1 VPDEQ
6 IRIAWP
12 YTHVFFDQDLF
23 PWLEEKFKAV
33 VINDILGHYQVAPH
47 DMSTI
52 DKCFES
58 LARGTLDFSMIG
70 SCRGPIEYYIDYVIH
85 WVKDYKIDCVILPM
99 QFACKHAFA
108 MARLTSEEVRKET
121 SIPTM
126 IFGCDPY
133 DSREVPSE
141 VIRSKIEDFI
151 TQIVL

>member
-1 VPDEQ
+1 
-6 IRIAWP
+6 
-12 YTHVFFDQDLF
+12 
-23 PWLEEKFKAV
+23 
-33 VINDILGHYQVAPH
+33 
-47 DMSTI
+47 MSTI

-121 SIPTM
+121 GIPTM